1 MSGQSPVVHTRWGA
15 VTPTEAAL
23 LRLAA
28 AMVTA
33 RDALRNEPDAAD
45 VVEGTR
51 KLDIAVTSALQ
62 RIGGRVR

>member
-1 MSGQSPVVHTRWGA
+1 